1 MKNLTM
7 RVKMIDKNLP
17 ELEQK
22 DYGNWIDLRVS
33 RITGLADDI
42 EPDCVEDVYT
52 LSPGE
57 VYLVRLGVAIE
68 LPEGYEAIVAPRSST
83 FKHYGLIQTN
93 SVGVIDT
100 SYCGDGDEWLFPCLA
115 TEPTTV
121 RKGDRICQFRLL
133 ERMPLLNMEFCSTL
147 GNKDRGGHGSTGK
160 Q

>member
-1 MKNLTM
+1 MTKNRGFELIS
-7 RVKMIDKNLP
+7 KYEGHSYLLP
-17 ELEQK
+17 ERATAHSAG
-22 DYGNWIDLRVS
+22 YDLKSAETIEILPNEIKLVP
-33 RITGLADDI
+33 TGIKSYMRDN
-42 EPDCVEDVYT
+42 
-52 LSPGE
+52 E
-57 VYLVRLGVAIE
+57 VLFLMD
-68 LPEGYEAIVAPRSST
+68 RSSNPR
-83 FKHYGLIQTN
+83 KKGIVLIN

-133 ERMPLLNMEFCSTL
+133 ERMPPLNMEFCSTL